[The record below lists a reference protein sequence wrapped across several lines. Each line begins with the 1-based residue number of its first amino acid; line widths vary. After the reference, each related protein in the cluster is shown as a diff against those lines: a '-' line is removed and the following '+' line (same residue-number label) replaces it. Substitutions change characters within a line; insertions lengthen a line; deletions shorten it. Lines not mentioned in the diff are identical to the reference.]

1 MGKGL
6 KPKEYKRFTPAP
18 IETDSTLD
26 VVLSMAVDSLKS
38 GRPAAYPE
46 TEQGFEDFK
55 AAVIDYFV
63 FVKRSNEDSEHD
75 KKLIADIEGLCTF
88 IGITRVT
95 LLSYEKNRG
104 EEWQTFIKQAKTAI
118 VAIKKQLIFNQ
129 QIPPIIGIFDLVNN
143 TDYYRNSS
151 EFKLTAEA
159 KEPERKVLRADELP
173 IFLGD
178 PSEREAWER
187 ERAKE
192 NKALLPE
199 LTDNKNESEV

>member
-1 MGKGL
+1 MEKGL
-6 KPKEYKRFTPAP
+6 KPKEYKRFTPEP

-46 TEQGFEDFK
+46 TEQGFNDFK
-55 AAVIDYFV
+55 TAVIDYFI

-75 KKLIADIEGLCTF
+75 KKLIADTEGLCTF

-151 EFKLTAEA
+151 EFKLTAET
-159 KEPERKVLRADELP
+159 KEPPKSPAIPEEIAAKYGLTVEETKKLELP
-173 IFLGD
+173 E
-178 PSEREAWER
+178 P
-187 ERAKE
+187 
-192 NKALLPE
+192 PE
-199 LTDNKNESEV
+199 D